1 MLPLKN
7 LGLDLG
13 YYKYGAISLKGEYSP
28 YYFINIGLSYSGNN
42 IIGLGTIEFQKY
54 PGISVKFRVTG
65 ESKILPAIAIGF
77 SNQGA
82 SNYINDINRF
92 EVLSP
97 GVFMVLSKSFNW
109 NLGYIGLHTGLNY
122 SFENNSDERSL
133 NLILGLEQSIAKFA
147 SLNMEYNFQ
156 FDEPDNSIYQAR
168 GMLNLSSRISVTNG
182 VTFEIQL
189 RDLLNNSKI
198 DETIERQL
206 LFEVIKQINL

>member
-1 MLPLKN
+1 
-7 LGLDLG
+7 
-13 YYKYGAISLKGEYSP
+13 
-28 YYFINIGLSYSGNN
+28 
-42 IIGLGTIEFQKY
+42 
-54 PGISVKFRVTG
+54 
-65 ESKILPAIAIGF
+65 
-77 SNQGA
+77 
-82 SNYINDINRF
+82 
-92 EVLSP
+92 
-97 GVFMVLSKSFNW
+97 MVLSKSFNW